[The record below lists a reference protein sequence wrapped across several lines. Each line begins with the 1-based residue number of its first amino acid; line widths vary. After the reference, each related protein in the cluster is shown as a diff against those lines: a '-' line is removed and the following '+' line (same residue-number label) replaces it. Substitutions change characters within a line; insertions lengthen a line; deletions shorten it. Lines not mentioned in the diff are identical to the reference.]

1 MFIKK
6 SCFFCLVFIFGLTI
20 GVFSQAETTTN
31 RPLKYGDMVHILNGY
46 NNWNGGYLD
55 TCNTGCQGNF
65 LCVDTYHIYDRAQGS
80 GTWKIQSANGKKDG
94 EYVLPC
100 DNIYLLNQYPY
111 YTTGNG
117 GYLDTRGTGCQGNYL
132 CVSTATSNNRDNGSG
147 TWKIIPDRIHLN
159 PDSCCYIYSGQVVH
173 LLNGYNGFLG
183 GFLDTRG
190 SLGGGNY
197 NVSTCEGWNRDKE
210 NTSCWQL
217 LLSN

>member
-6 SCFFCLVFIFGLTI
+6 NCFFCFVFIFGLTI
-20 GVFSQAETTTN
+20 SVFSQAEATTN

-80 GTWKIQSANGKKDG
+80 GTWKILSAVGKREGD
-94 EYVLPC
+94 YVLPC

-210 NTSCWQL
+210 NTSCWQM
-217 LLSN
+217 LLSK